1 MATKVQAPVNP
12 STEALPSSPASN
24 AQTSAAKSSSTQ
36 APAGDTYQK
45 AAQELINYKSSP
57 LLSGASKIFTDGV
70 VFPAHLLDTKD
81 ATNDAKYL
89 RLIAA
94 VMGFDEI
101 ERYFNTTET
110 EEETVKRLK
119 KTKRQQDEESSSK
132 GEESPEEDPE
142 ADS

>member
-12 STEALPSSPASN
+12 STEALPSSSPSN
-24 AQTSAAKSSSTQ
+24 TQTSPAKPSTRTPTT
-36 APAGDTYQK
+36 ADTYQK

-70 VFPAHLLDTKD
+70 VFPAHLLDTQD
-81 ATNDAKYL
+81 ATNDTKYL
-89 RLIAA
+89 RLLAA

-110 EEETVKRLK
+110 EEETAKRLK